1 MIAAWLAALRPRQWT
16 KNLFVFAGIIF
27 SLKFFAGPLLL
38 TVLAAFAVFCCL
50 SSAIYLINDVHD
62 LDGDRRHPVKRL
74 RPIAAGQLGVP
85 SALGAALLLALT
97 GLAGALPLGAA
108 FFLTALA
115 YFVLMVLYT
124 FVLRDLVILDTF
136 AIAAGFVLRAIA
148 GVVVIAVQL
157 SPWLVICTILLSLFI
172 ALGKR
177 RHELMIINNAGQYRK
192 SLDEYNPQLLDQ
204 MISAVAG
211 GAVIAYALYTLWPE
225 TIAKFGTHNLVY
237 TVPFVLYGIFRY
249 LYLIYHKEQG
259 ERPEELLITDLPLL
273 LDIMLWLA
281 TLLVIIYR
289 FK

>member
-1 MIAAWLAALRPRQWT
+1 
-16 KNLFVFAGIIF
+16 
-27 SLKFFAGPLLL
+27 
-38 TVLAAFAVFCCL
+38 L

-62 LDGDRRHPVKRL
+62 LDGDRQHPVKKL
-74 RPIAAGQLGVP
+74 RPIAARQISVP
-85 SALGAALLLALT
+85 VALGGALLLATIGLT
-97 GLAGALPLGAA
+97 WALSLGTP

-136 AIAAGFVLRAIA
+136 TIAAGFVLRAIA

-177 RHELMIINNAGQYRK
+177 RHELVTLGNGAHRRI
-192 SLDEYNPQLLDQ
+192 LDEYNPQLLDQ

-211 GAVIAYALYTLWPE
+211 STVMAYALYTLWPE

-249 LYLIYHKEQG
+249 LYLIYHKEKG
-259 ERPEELLITDLPLL
+259 GRPEELLITDLPLL
-273 LDIMLWLA
+273 LGILLWIGALG
-281 TLLVIIYR
+281 LIIYR
-289 FK
+289 PWP